1 LLQDVHATLRKAKV
15 QFVVE
20 SGAVYRYNHSKLCG
34 RRESTVITTKQEA
47 LAMNMIPVWLVA
59 GIAAAVIL
67 GGGCA
72 KQCEK
77 PINKICT
84 QGVDRQAAMAA
95 AQRTLENMHFTIEK
109 ADANAGYISTRPL
122 VAGQFFELWRSD
134 TVGCEN
140 FAEANLHS
148 VTRVAEID
156 VNGPDGEVCIKCK
169 VATRRLSMPQ
179 REVNSAT
186 ELPSVFSKSSAGLQT
201 LKLDQGQQKA
211 TAWVDMGPDANLQ
224 TRILE
229 RIKKQI
235 EK

>member
-1 LLQDVHATLRKAKV
+1 
-15 QFVVE
+15 
-20 SGAVYRYNHSKLCG
+20 
-34 RRESTVITTKQEA
+34 
-47 LAMNMIPVWLVA
+47 MNTIPMWLVA
-59 GIAAAVIL
+59 GIATAVML

-77 PINKICT
+77 PTTKICT
-84 QGVDRQAAMAA
+84 QGVDRQTAMAA

-122 VAGQFFELWRSD
+122 AAGQFFEVWRSD

-148 VTRVAEID
+148 VSRIAEID
-156 VNGPDGEVCIKCK
+156 VSGPDGEVCIACK

-186 ELPSVFSKSSAGLQT
+186 ELPGVFSKSSAGLQT
-201 LKLDQGQQKA
+201 LTLDKEQQKA
-211 TAWVDMGPDANLQ
+211 AVWMDMGPDTNLQ
-224 TRILE
+224 ARILE
-229 RIKKQI
+229 RIGKQI

>member
-1 LLQDVHATLRKAKV
+1 
-15 QFVVE
+15 
-20 SGAVYRYNHSKLCG
+20 
-34 RRESTVITTKQEA
+34 
-47 LAMNMIPVWLVA
+47 MNIISVWLVT
-59 GIAAAVIL
+59 GIAVAVML
-67 GGGCA
+67 GDGCT
-72 KQCEK
+72 KPCEK
-77 PINKICT
+77 PITKICT

-148 VTRVAEID
+148 VTRIAEID
-156 VNGPDGEVCIKCK
+156 VNGPDGEVCIMCK
-169 VATRRLSMPQ
+169 VATRRLSIPQ

-186 ELPSVFSKSSAGLQT
+186 ELPNVFGKSSSGLQT
-201 LKLDQGQQKA
+201 IKLDQEQQKA
-211 TAWVDMGPDANLQ
+211 TTWVDMGPDENLQ
-224 TRILE
+224 ARILE